1 MTAKRKIANANSPA
15 KTPAKPYEPTP
26 RERAA
31 VDANFAKKK
40 EKPPAPALKIETE
53 SRRGSRTTAP
63 RPQ

>member
-1 MTAKRKIANANSPA
+1 MTAKRKIVTAKTPA
-15 KTPAKPYEPTP
+15 KAPAKPYEPTP

-31 VDANFAKKK
+31 VDANFAK
-40 EKPPAPALKIETE
+40 KPPAPALKIETE